1 MTKNHSTVDRTP
13 FVLALWPDG
22 APGSEAW
29 QQHEQEDPTFPPFG
43 IRIVRNITQPTL
55 IAYLPDPAI
64 ATGAAVIIA
73 PGGGFHF
80 LAIDHEGHEVA
91 RWLNERG
98 IAAFILKYRV
108 IPTPDDAAE
117 FANALQARFGGDRS
131 IMRDLTQQIIP
142 LALADAKQAIKLVR
156 QRAAEWG
163 IATDRVGMMGFS
175 AGARVTAGLALDF
188 DSATRPDFVAPIYG
202 ALWDEIQVPAN
213 APPLFIAL
221 TSDDSLALGNCLT
234 LYSAW
239 QKAGYPAEL
248 HIYAEGGHGFGM
260 RVQGLPVDQWIE
272 RFYEWLKTVIP

>member
-13 FVLALWPDG
+13 FVLSLWPDG

-29 QQHEQEDPTFPPFG
+29 QQHEQEDPAFPPFG

-55 IAYLPDPAI
+55 VAYLPDPAI

-117 FANALQARFGGDRS
+117 FANALQTRFGGDRS

-142 LALADAKQAIKLVR
+142 LALA
-156 QRAAEWG
+156 
-163 IATDRVGMMGFS
+163 
-175 AGARVTAGLALDF
+175 
-188 DSATRPDFVAPIYG
+188 RPDFVAPIYG